1 MTGGGWKSFENQ
13 RIAREDLL
21 EYAQDRLGFQPDQMH
36 EGYGQ
41 SESNCHFNRCIHG
54 RFHATP
60 LSVPMVLD
68 ANHDIMPNGGVGRYA
83 FVDPFI
89 SSYPGFVIT
98 GDETELVDETCPC
111 GLSGPAIVGEVRRAK
126 GQEIKGC
133 GGVMAAARG

>member
-1 MTGGGWKSFENQ
+1 
-13 RIAREDLL
+13 
-21 EYAQDRLGFQPDQMH
+21 
-36 EGYGQ
+36 
-41 SESNCHFNRCIHG
+41 
-54 RFHATP
+54 
-60 LSVPMVLD
+60 MVLD
-68 ANHDIMPNGGVGRYA
+68 ANQDIMPGGGVGRYA

-111 GLSGPAIVGEVRRAK
+111 GLSGPAIVGEVRRAQ